1 MWHLFQYPLCPFSRT
16 IRLVL
21 AEKRIAH
28 HLVTELPWE
37 MREDFVAMNAAVQT
51 PVLCWSDDTAT
62 PPVNRGPDARNGTIT
77 LADCS
82 AITEYLEETVQDTPV
97 MGSGP
102 LERAEVRRI
111 TGWFH
116 QKFYAECGVLLL
128 QERMYNRLV
137 ARAAPDTQTIRA
149 ALSGADKHMAYI
161 DHLVDRRRW
170 LAGNSFT
177 LADIAAAAHLSVA
190 DYLGGINWEKHDAA
204 RQWYMTIKSRPTFR
218 PLLADRMTGL
228 PPPPHY
234 EKLDF

>member
-1 MWHLFQYPLCPFSRT
+1 MWHLFQYPLCAFSRT

-37 MREDFVAMNAAVQT
+37 ARADFATLNPALQT
-51 PVLCWSDDTAT
+51 PVLSWLDDTAT
-62 PPVNRGPDARNGTIT
+62 MPDIRNGAIT
-77 LADCS
+77 LADCT
-82 AITEYLEETVQDTPV
+82 AITEYLEETVQDAPV

-102 LERAEVRRI
+102 LERAEVRRV
-111 TGWFH
+111 TAWFH
-116 QKFYAECGVLLL
+116 QKFYADCGVLLL
-128 QERMYNRLV
+128 QERMFNRLV
-137 ARAAPDTQTIRA
+137 TRSAPDTRLIRTALNA
-149 ALSGADKHMAYI
+149 AESHMTYI

-190 DYLGGINWEKHDAA
+190 DYLGGINWDRHEPAK
-204 RQWYMTIKSRPTFR
+204 QWYMTIKSRPTFR
-218 PLLADRMTGL
+218 SLLADRMTGL

-234 EKLDF
+234 DKLDF

>member
-1 MWHLFQYPLCPFSRT
+1 MWHLYQYPLCPFSRT
-16 IRLVL
+16 IRLML
-21 AEKRIAH
+21 AEKRIVH
-28 HLVTELPWE
+28 HLVPEAPWE
-37 MREDFVAMNAAVQT
+37 GRAEFVAMNPASQT
-51 PVLCWSDDTAT
+51 PVLCWQDDATAT
-62 PPVNRGPDARNGTIT
+62 ADHRPDNRSSAIM
-77 LADCS
+77 LADCA
-82 AITEYLEETVQDTPV
+82 AIAEYLEETVQDTPV

-111 TGWFH
+111 AGWFH

-149 ALSGADKHMAYI
+149 ALNGADRHMAYI

-177 LADIAAAAHLSVA
+177 LADIAAAAHVSVA
-190 DYLGGINWEKHDAA
+190 DYLGGINWDKHEPA
-204 RQWYMTIKSRPTFR
+204 RQWYMTVKSRPAFR

>member
-1 MWHLFQYPLCPFSRT
+1 MWQLYHYPLCPFSRT

-21 AEKRIAH
+21 GEKRIAH
-28 HLVTELPWE
+28 SLVQELPWE
-37 MREDFVAMNAAVQT
+37 RRPEFLSLNHASQT
-51 PVLCWSDDTAT
+51 PVLHWADENVSM
-62 PPVNRGPDARNGTIT
+62 PDARSSQIT
-77 LADCS
+77 LSDCS
-82 AITEYLEETVQDTPV
+82 AITEYLEETVQDAPL

-116 QKFYAECGVLLL
+116 QKYFAECGVLLL
-128 QERMYNRLV
+128 QERMFNRLV

-149 ALSGADKHMAYI
+149 ALNASELHMSYI

-170 LAGNSFT
+170 LAGSSFT
-177 LADIAAAAHLSVA
+177 LADLVAAAHVSVA
-190 DYLGGINWEKHDAA
+190 DYLGGVNWDRHEPAK
-204 RQWYMTIKSRPTFR
+204 QWYMAIKSRPTFR
-218 PLLADRMTGL
+218 ILLADRMAGL